1 MRTTIDIPD
10 GLYRRLKARAASEG
24 KPTKALIL
32 RAVEQVLV
40 APPPVRRKIVIP
52 VIHSKQP
59 GTLRL
64 TNAQIDDLIFSS

>member
-10 GLYRRLKARAASEG
+10 ALYRRLKARAAAEG
-24 KPTKALIL
+24 QPAKALIL
-32 RAVEQVLV
+32 KAVEQVLEA
-40 APPPVRRKIVIP
+40 APASKKRIVIP
-52 VIHSKQP
+52 VIPSKQP

>member
-10 GLYRRLKARAASEG
+10 ALYRRLKARAAAEG
-24 KPTKALIL
+24 QPAKALIL
-32 RAVEQVLV
+32 KAVEQVLE
-40 APPPVRRKIVIP
+40 AGPASKKRIVIP